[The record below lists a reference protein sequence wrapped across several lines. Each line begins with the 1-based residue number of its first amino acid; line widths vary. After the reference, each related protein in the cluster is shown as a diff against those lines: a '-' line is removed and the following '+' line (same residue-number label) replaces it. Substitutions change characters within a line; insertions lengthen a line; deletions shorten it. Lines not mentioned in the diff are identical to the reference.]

1 MNKQVTYILLYLL
14 LVGVSLTAQNS
25 QLRSYSIEDGLPQSQ
40 VYDIVQDDTGY
51 LWLGTRGGGLSSF
64 DGSNFT
70 VWNESD
76 GLLSNYINALYA
88 IDNTL
93 FIGTNR
99 GLSIKIK
106 DSFSNFTSPE
116 INYFFP
122 TENQL
127 FLGTKNGIYSYTES
141 KKIRKL
147 NIHQEID
154 ESIVNAIV
162 FDGYFHW
169 IATNKGLWKVD
180 KLEAK
185 SRQIQKIEANN
196 FSALVYDQ
204 NKIYAATFNSGV
216 LILDTEDSKAD
227 IFLPKPLRVNSMSI
241 HKNNELW
248 VATDNTGITVLNI
261 DNYTVKRRINKTK
274 GLAVSHIRKVVTDRQ
289 SNVWIATS
297 GGGFYKYFQ
306 NNFQH
311 FDKDSG
317 LKGNRIYAVHKSD
330 SCVWISSSEAGLTK
344 IDSLG
349 IHHIPEIEDFSEVK
363 IKTITSD
370 RNNNIW
376 AGSEG
381 KGVLLRATKQI
392 DSLVVDKSDTLNI
405 VTNVISKKVVEHKV
419 LNEKNGFPS
428 NWIRKLVSGKNN
440 SMWAATYSSGIVQF
454 NYDLEK
460 DSLIIQK
467 IYGQKNG
474 LTDLLIKDIVIDS
487 QNRLWYATQN
497 GHLGYLQK
505 GKHTGFGDILKEK
518 TTIRTLLFYQNHLF
532 VGTAGKG
539 IWLTTLEQGI
549 KAPKFKPLKG
559 VKNLSS
565 KNIYQLIFD
574 DQGYLWAGTERG
586 VDKIQLNQENDI
598 EDVYHFGRNDGFLG
612 IETCLNSV
620 AKDDNGSIWF
630 GALYGLT
637 KYTPSTD
644 KKAILKPSVYFKDV
658 QVAYKSVDTIN
669 LKEWTNSTKILQLNP
684 DQTQLSFAYNS
695 IDIDHPN
702 QIEYRSKLNKNEWSP
717 WSKEKK
723 QNFAGLAY
731 GSHEF
736 SVQSRNYRW
745 EQSDPIQFNF
755 FIDSP
760 IYEKTWFQ
768 WTFIGLIIV
777 LLLIF
782 GWLYIRRIRLKNKAD
797 KEQLQ
802 MQNHLLSLEHKALQ
816 LQMNPH
822 FIFNVLNG
830 VKAMAS
836 SKPDKMNTTI
846 NSFAVLLR
854 ETLNNSRKEHITL
867 AQEIKTLHHYVTL
880 EQLMATKTFTFHIE
894 NTCDLDAEEILI
906 PPMLIQPF
914 VENAVRHGIL
924 KGNKDGKLQIL
935 FKTVNDFLECSVID
949 NGIGIFKS
957 QETKEKTD
965 HQSMALTVTK
975 ERLVSISGKNALK
988 ITEIKNDNGSIDGTN
1003 ITFKIPLLTD
1013 Y

>member
-1 MNKQVTYILLYLL
+1 MNKKIIHIVLYLFL
-14 LVGVSLTAQNS
+14 TTISLIAQNS

-40 VYDIVQDDTGY
+40 VYDIVQDDIGY

-64 DGSNFT
+64 DGSNFV

-76 GLLSNYINALYA
+76 GLLSNYINALYTTE
-88 IDNTL
+88 NKL

-106 DSFSNFTSPE
+106 DSFSNIISPE
-116 INYFFP
+116 INCFFP
-122 TENQL
+122 TQKKL
-127 FLGTKNGIYSYTES
+127 FLGTKKGIHCYTES
-141 KKIRKL
+141 KKVKKL
-147 NIHQEID
+147 TIHPEID
-154 ESIVNAIV
+154 DTTVNAIV
-162 FDGYFHW
+162 FDGSYYW
-169 IATNKGLWKVD
+169 IATNKALWKVD
-180 KLEAK
+180 KLASK
-185 SRQIQKIEANN
+185 NRQIQKIEVNN
-196 FSALVYDQ
+196 FTALVYDQ
-204 NKIYAATFNSGV
+204 DKIFAATFNKGLLV
-216 LILDTEDSKAD
+216 LDIKDSKAD
-227 IFLPKPLRVNSMSI
+227 IFLPKPLRINAMSI

-248 VATDNTGITVLNI
+248 IATDNTGITVL
-261 DNYTVKRRINKTK
+261 DTKNYTIKRSIDKSK
-274 GLAVSHIRKVVTDRQ
+274 GLSVSHIRKVVTDRQ
-289 SNVWIATS
+289 SNIWIATS

-344 IDSLG
+344 IDTLG
-349 IHHIPEIEDFSEVK
+349 IHHIPEIKGFSEVK

-370 RNNNIW
+370 RYNTIW

-381 KGVLLRATKQI
+381 KGVLVRMTKQI
-392 DSLVVDKSDTLNI
+392 DSLVVDDSDSLHI
-405 VTNVISKKVVEHKV
+405 VNKVFQKKVIEHKV

-428 NWIRKLVSGKNN
+428 NWIRKLVSDDNN

-454 NYDLEK
+454 NYDLEQ
-460 DSLIIQK
+460 DNLIIQK
-467 IYGQKNG
+467 VYGQRNG
-474 LTDLLIKDIVIDS
+474 ITDLLIKDIALDR

-497 GHLGYLQK
+497 GHLGYLK
-505 GKHTGFGDILKEK
+505 NGKHTGFGDILQEK

-532 VGTAGKG
+532 IGTAGKG
-539 IWLTTLEQGI
+539 IWLATLQKNI
-549 KAPKFKPLKG
+549 KTPRFRPLKG

-574 DQGYLWAGTERG
+574 DEGYLWAGTERG
-586 VDKIQLNQENDI
+586 VDKIQLNQENKI

-620 AKDDNGSIWF
+620 AKDENGSVWF

-637 KYTPSTD
+637 KYTHSTE
-644 KKAILKPSVYFKDV
+644 KKTILKPNVYFKDV

-669 LKEWTNSTKILQLNP
+669 LKEWTNSNKILQLTP

-702 QIEYRSKLNKNEWSP
+702 QIEYRSKLNTNEWSP
-717 WSKEKK
+717 WSKDNK

-731 GSHEF
+731 GSHQF

-745 EQSDPIQFNF
+745 EESDPIQFNF

-768 WTFIGLIIV
+768 WTFIGLMIL

-797 KEQLQ
+797 KEQLEL
-802 MQNHLLSLEHKALQ
+802 QNHLLTLEHKALQ

-830 VKAMAS
+830 VKAMAQ
-836 SKPDKMNTTI
+836 SKPEKMNTTI

-867 AQEIKTLHHYVTL
+867 AQEIKTLHHYITL
-880 EQLMATKTFTFHIE
+880 EQLMATKAFTFHIE

-906 PPMLIQPF
+906 PPMLLQPF

-924 KGNKDGKLQIL
+924 KGNKEGKLQIL
-935 FKTVNDFLECSVID
+935 FKTKNDYLECSIID

-975 ERLVSISGKNALK
+975 ERLASISGENALEIK
-988 ITEIKNDNGSIDGTN
+988 EIKNDKGGIDGTN